1 MEVLLSRFVPI
12 KIQNFIVTD
21 LVNKSA
27 HLDSPLRGR
36 VTIFF

>member
-21 LVNKSA
+21 LVNKHA
-27 HLDSPLRGR
+27 HLCSFCGVELHC
-36 VTIFF
+36 F

>member
-21 LVNKSA
+21 LVNKRA
-27 HLDSPLRGR
+27 HLDSFCGVELHC
-36 VTIFF
+36 F